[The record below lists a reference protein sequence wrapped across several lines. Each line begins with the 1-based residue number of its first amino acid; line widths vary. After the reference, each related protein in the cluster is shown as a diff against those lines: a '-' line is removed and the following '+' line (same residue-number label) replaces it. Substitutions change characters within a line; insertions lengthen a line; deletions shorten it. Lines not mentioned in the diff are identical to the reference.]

1 MAQRTRSVPEDVN
14 EIYQTRARM
23 AQKLEQLEDRVQESI
38 EDARTSVYGVVER
51 VQTAAE
57 DVIDR
62 VDDVIDKTKRS
73 VDPRLQMQMHPWLMV
88 GGAVLLG
95 YTLGNLTNQR
105 TEDGRYIS
113 TSDFPQGRRG
123 ETIPIRKNNI
133 WEGLTYRLQDEIDV
147 FKGAAL
153 AAAES
158 LVRDLFRNIIPA
170 LAGPLESDRWRKDG
184 RSAGNGSESS
194 R

>member
-1 MAQRTRSVPEDVN
+1 MAQRTRGVPEDVN

-23 AQKLEQLEDRVQESI
+23 AQKLEQLEERVQESI
-38 EDARTSVYGVVER
+38 EGARTSVYDVVER

-73 VDPRLQMQMHPWLMV
+73 VDPRLQMQLHPWLMV

-123 ETIPIRKNNI
+123 ETIPIRKNI
-133 WEGLTYRLQDEIDV
+133 WEGLTYRVQDEIEV
-147 FKGAAL
+147 FKGAAF

-158 LVRDLFRNIIPA
+158 LVRDLFRDIIPA
-170 LAGPLESDRWRKDG
+170 LAGPLESERWRKGDRG
-184 RSAGNGSESS
+184 SGNGSESS